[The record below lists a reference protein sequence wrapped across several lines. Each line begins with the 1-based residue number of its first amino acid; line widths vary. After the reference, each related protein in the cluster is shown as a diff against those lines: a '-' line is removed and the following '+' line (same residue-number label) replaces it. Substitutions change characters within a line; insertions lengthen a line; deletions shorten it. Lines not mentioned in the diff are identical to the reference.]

1 MRKKSIQL
9 LLALVSVFVISK
21 VTAQELTVCAV
32 PQTYS
37 ALEAVK
43 HKAPVKFKTFYA
55 LEDEI
60 LSRIN
65 NNNGICSLVISSDEK
80 LPILLLR
87 SNQTKTDRLK
97 PFVTA
102 PLILWSK
109 DPTLFANNIDVI
121 KNKKLKSL
129 GLPNPHLTPV
139 GFAAKQIV
147 SKKTFPSEY
156 LKHRIYR
163 ADHEFQIFSF
173 VANQSVQAG
182 FVTKPLIYK
191 DGHTTGSFWNIPDD
205 TYDPIFYYL
214 IDTSKS
220 NSHSI
225 QVLFNYIYANGQA
238 LRHFY
243 EYGFE
248 PI

>member
-1 MRKKSIQL
+1 M
-9 LLALVSVFVISK
+9 
-21 VTAQELTVCAV
+21 
-32 PQTYS
+32 
-37 ALEAVK
+37 
-43 HKAPVKFKTFYA
+43 
-55 LEDEI
+55 
-60 LSRIN
+60 
-65 NNNGICSLVISSDEK
+65 
-80 LPILLLR
+80 
-87 SNQTKTDRLK
+87 
-97 PFVTA
+97 
-102 PLILWSK
+102 
-109 DPTLFANNIDVI
+109 
-121 KNKKLKSL
+121 
-129 GLPNPHLTPV
+129 PNPHLTPV

-191 DGHTTGSFWNIPDD
+191 DGHTTGSFWNIPEN
-205 TYDPIFYYL
+205 TYAPIFYYL

-225 QVLFNYIYANGQA
+225 QVLFNYIYANSQA